1 MPNSLAPPERVE
13 TARAQ
18 VMGVG
23 CEGALVRIAKVK
35 RAGE

>member
-1 MPNSLAPPERVE
+1 V
-13 TARAQ
+13 RAQ

-23 CEGALVRIAKVK
+23 CEGALVRMAKVK

>member
-1 MPNSLAPPERVE
+1 VE
-13 TARAQ
+13 TVRAQ

-23 CEGALVRIAKVK
+23 CEGALVRMAKVK